1 MYLRRGSPGRTSSS
15 GNVRLSLQNRT
26 ENCLRNTKVEESF
39 PPCGVAG
46 SRVSPPRPLGS
57 GMGSVLFRSGRG
69 SPARINALPI
79 FNACKKEY
87 CNSKETVV
95 FENLNLCSL
104 LLVNYSIVNSSIVKW
119 NQHICYLYLLRH
131 EVESASRTP
140 SSLLTN

>member
-1 MYLRRGSPGRTSSS
+1 ME
-15 GNVRLSLQNRT
+15 LQ
-26 ENCLRNTKVEESF
+26 
-39 PPCGVAG
+39 

-57 GMGSVLFRSGRG
+57 GMGSVLFRSGIG

-79 FNACKKEY
+79 FNACEYSMHAKKEY
-87 CNSKETVV
+87 CNSKETAI

-140 SSLLTN
+140 SSLSTN